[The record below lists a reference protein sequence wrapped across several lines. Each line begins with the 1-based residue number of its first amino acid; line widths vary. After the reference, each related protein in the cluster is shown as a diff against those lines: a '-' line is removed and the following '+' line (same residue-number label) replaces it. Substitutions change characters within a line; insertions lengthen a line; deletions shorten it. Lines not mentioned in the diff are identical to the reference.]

1 MPEITDGEDDRDEV
15 NELSIIATLY
25 DTDNSE
31 VSVFSDSSSS
41 QANGSEADY
50 LNYDSS
56 DDSSSPSW
64 SATSMVAKMSINDHD
79 DNKIKS
85 AVEMNK
91 TEMEAFLGREIE
103 DHQVGVARFEAS
115 IKIIENATAME
126 QQHRC
131 QAYEQGVMDAIMKS
145 GSKSFIATVQAKI
158 PMIMFDSGAYRHIW
172 GTDLI
177 NSGLIYDIQDMEIP
191 EEVDTAC
198 GEITLT
204 MEGKLKLRSIVFSG
218 ALNYNMGISLIAQG
232 KLFGEDKWRIT
243 GANSIM
249 TCEPPSH
256 LGVDAFDA
264 DMCGTLSGFLA
275 TI

>member
-1 MPEITDGEDDRDEV
+1 MISRKALCEKHPKPKAKGKKGKAFPIFGGLMPEIIDGEDARDEV

-103 DHQVGVARFEAS
+103 DHQVGVARFEAD
-115 IKIIENATAME
+115 
-126 QQHRC
+126 R
-131 QAYEQGVMDAIMKS
+131 KS
-145 GSKSFIATVQAKI
+145 V
-158 PMIMFDSGAYRHIW
+158 
-172 GTDLI
+172 
-177 NSGLIYDIQDMEIP
+177 
-191 EEVDTAC
+191 V
-198 GEITLT
+198 
-204 MEGKLKLRSIVFSG
+204 
-218 ALNYNMGISLIAQG
+218 
-232 KLFGEDKWRIT
+232 
-243 GANSIM
+243 
-249 TCEPPSH
+249 
-256 LGVDAFDA
+256 
-264 DMCGTLSGFLA
+264 
-275 TI
+275 